1 LLGDTD
7 DIGIHSDGESTRSS
21 DETYFGPR
29 EKILVDEIINFQKP
43 SGAIT
48 SSILPANKEVNK
60 LSEWIRICGKIL
72 AEDSNAAKN

>member
-29 EKILVDEIINFQKP
+29 EKILVDEVIDSQKP
-43 SGAIT
+43 TALLQAVSY
-48 SSILPANKEVNK
+48 PRNKK
-60 LSEWIRICGKIL
+60 
-72 AEDSNAAKN
+72 

>member
-29 EKILVDEIINFQKP
+29 EKILVDEIINSQKP
-43 SGAIT
+43 
-48 SSILPANKEVNK
+48 
-60 LSEWIRICGKIL
+60 R
-72 AEDSNAAKN
+72 